1 MTPIQMARKYRPDL
15 PWVPSSNCDVA
26 VCFIGAEYSVG
37 LRKVGDKWD
46 LRWHE
51 RGGFNTM
58 PGKTLAEKFEHLRG
72 HAESRLSVLR
82 DAVALAEAV
91 AR

>member
-1 MTPIQMARKYRPDL
+1 MTPLQMARKYRPDL
-15 PWVPSSNCDVA
+15 PWVPSSNRDVA
-26 VCFIGAEYSVG
+26 VCFFGAEYGVG
-37 LRKVGDKWD
+37 IRKVGDKWD

-51 RGGFNTM
+51 RGRFNTM

-72 HAESRLSVLR
+72 HAESRLPVFEA
-82 DAVALAEAV
+82 AVAMAEAV